1 MAICEVCGNDYALS
15 FEVRTVDNSVHTF
28 DSIECAAH
36 KLAPICDNCGCKV
49 LGHGLQAGGQF
60 FAAPTAPAPRGTP
73 SWPTAP
79 DRHSP

>member
-15 FEVRTVDNSVHTF
+15 FEVRTVDDSVHTF

-36 KLAPICDNCGCKV
+36 KMAPICDNCGCKV

-60 FAAPTAPAPRGTP
+60 FCCAHCTRAQGHAELAD
-73 SWPTAP
+73 SA
-79 DRHSP
+79 

>member
-36 KLAPICDNCGCKV
+36 KLAPICDNCG
-49 LGHGLQAGGQF
+49 
-60 FAAPTAPAPRGTP
+60 
-73 SWPTAP
+73 
-79 DRHSP
+79 